1 MSNIIQFN
9 ADVIEVFLQSA
20 SLLMKSALLLSKE
33 KVNRT
38 TKCSVL
44 SVFNTLMHSAVCAYV
59 EWKKSSKCT
68 VVKIKCMNVACS
80 VDEL

>member
-20 SLLMKSALLLSKE
+20 SLLMKSALLSKE

-68 VVKIKCMNVACS
+68 VVKIKCVNVACS
-80 VDEL
+80 VAEL